1 MAASIERRS
10 DARRTKLKEEEDNLH
25 HIVVS
30 NICPI
35 DRYYNVAERVLTA
48 FEQRYE
54 QCNAI
59 SAGASSEG
67 KEVEFDDQVRVLDDA
82 YIYARRY
89 AMFISHVLP
98 NHSYF
103 KSSVPKYV
111 GMRNDALVKLNA
123 VVEKMEIIADI
134 MDLQEH
140 ERELMEE
147 QKLKERL
154 RMEEEFKKKQEE
166 DALQEKLR
174 RLMMFDSTDK
184 ERKDD
189 EENLPVIPPPS
200 FAEFVQSHDTQ
211 PSAPPMADIPQE
223 NGQSSVSAL
232 NDSLPKPAVSVPLET
247 SLSKSLSDWGL
258 GGEQKPSTS
267 PELPSKRLKINGE
280 EIFVKDLMSRY
291 NTNFAE
297 NRSKY
302 LISVFMF
309 NTFQGKYAA
318 VSPERDSTNGC
329 TVIAG
334 MVAANH
340 LTPPYG
346 SPAIPNSKVESII
359 DIDAPPILRKV
370 RIKLGLDGNAL
381 IIPSDVND
389 YLVEKNLLH
398 QDQFV
403 GVSGGNILDDKHVEE
418 LLLLIENGDANE
430 NKSPSQKVKV
440 AATFF
445 FHEHVICL
453 LKTYTSKGELRYELV
468 DSLAN
473 RRLLQQTGSPM
484 TAGSRIRCV
493 NKESFKSAL
502 MWYATAKFSDANCD
516 FIDRYSWD
524 EGNCEFD
531 PRVFQAFVW
540 KEKTD

>member
-10 DARRTKLKEEEDNLH
+10 DARRTKLKQEEDNLH

-267 PELPSKRLKINGE
+267 PELPSKKLKINGE

-302 LISVFMF
+302 L
-309 NTFQGKYAA
+309 
-318 VSPERDSTNGC
+318 VS
-329 TVIAG
+329 
-334 MVAANH
+334 
-340 LTPPYG
+340 
-346 SPAIPNSKVESII
+346 
-359 DIDAPPILRKV
+359 
-370 RIKLGLDGNAL
+370 
-381 IIPSDVND
+381 ND
-389 YLVEKNLLH
+389 YGNQLQLYVLNRCLV
-398 QDQFV
+398 
-403 GVSGGNILDDKHVEE
+403 S
-418 LLLLIENGDANE
+418 
-430 NKSPSQKVKV
+430 
-440 AATFF
+440 
-445 FHEHVICL
+445 
-453 LKTYTSKGELRYELV
+453 
-468 DSLAN
+468 
-473 RRLLQQTGSPM
+473 
-484 TAGSRIRCV
+484 
-493 NKESFKSAL
+493 
-502 MWYATAKFSDANCD
+502 
-516 FIDRYSWD
+516 
-524 EGNCEFD
+524 
-531 PRVFQAFVW
+531 
-540 KEKTD
+540 